1 MANMT
6 EEVRKVDFEELR
18 FTSGW
23 FSMLLIGVSL
33 VLALFQSLFVP
44 SNAVGLGNILFFL
57 IAMIPMLYLA
67 LKAQVSNRYTLWLLP
82 FVAVWIAD
90 VFVYNNALTQYYL
103 PTIVMA
109 MIGILYLTSMH
120 KVDHLYQTLIPRLL
134 ISFSPLKYFRVF
146 FGHLFSLNSNYSIY
160 KRVLKGVLVTVP
172 FIGVFLALFMNAD
185 TNFSSAVNRI
195 VGLFALPSMDR
206 AVMIPFYFLFF
217 LGVYLYSYLNRA
229 ERTTND
235 EAKAYDKVIVGIFL
249 GGLNTLF
256 AAFLA
261 FQIAYLFGGEEYITR
276 SGIAPAQFAREGFF
290 QLAWVIGLVV
300 VIFLGMMR
308 RYKGEVSIQILMGLF
323 MAQTVVMGIASLK
336 KMQLYQT
343 LMGMTTLRYYVEWF
357 EYFLI
362 AVLVVGIVLMM
373 IRQSYHVIL
382 STVTAMGLI
391 AFTVVSSLNVDYM
404 IASHNVE
411 KFKNEPAKQ
420 DTAMLSNLSID
431 ALPALKQTPVMVTVN
446 FPKDS
451 CRSVM
456 QYHYGRCEL
465 LRIYGN
471 TQLNYVN
478 ANERIS
484 TYAFNQ

>member
-6 EEVRKVDFEELR
+6 EEVRKIDVEELR

-33 VLALFQSLFVP
+33 ILALFQSFFVP
-44 SNAVGLGNILFFL
+44 NNVVGLGNILFFL

-67 LKAQVSNRYTLWLLP
+67 LSAQVSNRYTLWLLP
-82 FVAVWIAD
+82 LVAVWTAD
-90 VFVYNNALTQYYL
+90 VFIYNNALTQYYL
-103 PTIVMA
+103 PTIIMA

-120 KVDHLYQTLIPRLL
+120 KVDHLYQTMIPRLL
-134 ISFSPLKYFRVF
+134 VAFSPLKYFRVF
-146 FGHLFSLNSNYSIY
+146 FSHLFALNPNYSIY
-160 KRVLKGVLVTVP
+160 KRILKGVLVTVP
-172 FIGVFLALFMNAD
+172 FIAVFLALFMNAD
-185 TNFSSAVNRI
+185 TNFSTAVNHI
-195 VGLFALPSMDR
+195 IGLFALPAMDR
-206 AVMIPFYFLFF
+206 VMMIPVYFVLF
-217 LGVYLYSYLNRA
+217 LGIYLYSYLNRA
-229 ERTTND
+229 KRSTND

-249 GGLNTLF
+249 GGLNALF

-261 FQIAYLFGGEEYITR
+261 FQIAYLFGGEAYITK

-290 QLAWVIGLVV
+290 QLAWVIALVV

-308 RYKGEVSIQILMGLF
+308 RYKGEMSIQILMGLF

-336 KMQLYQT
+336 KMHLYQT

-391 AFTVVSSLNVDYM
+391 AFTIVSSLNVDYM
-404 IASHNVE
+404 IALHNVA
-411 KFKNEPAKQ
+411 KFKNEPAKL
-420 DTAMLSNLSID
+420 DTAMLSTLSID
-431 ALPALKQTPVMVTVN
+431 ALPALKETSVMIAVN

-451 CRSVM
+451 CQTAM
-456 QYHYGRCEL
+456 QYHYGRCKL
-465 LRIYGN
+465 ISIHGDARLF
-471 TQLNYVN
+471 YVN
-478 ANERIS
+478 QRDTTIVATNR
-484 TYAFNQ
+484 

>member
-6 EEVRKVDFEELR
+6 EEVRTIDVEELR

-33 VLALFQSLFVP
+33 ILALFQSFFVP
-44 SNAVGLGNILFFL
+44 KNVVGLGNILFFL

-67 LKAQVSNRYTLWLLP
+67 LSAQVSNRYTLWLLP
-82 FVAVWIAD
+82 LVAVWTAD
-90 VFVYNNALTQYYL
+90 VFIYNNALTQYYL
-103 PTIVMA
+103 PTIIMA

-120 KVDHLYQTLIPRLL
+120 KVDHLYQTMIPRLL
-134 ISFSPLKYFRVF
+134 VAFSPLKYFKVF
-146 FGHLFSLNSNYSIY
+146 FSHLFALNPNYSIY
-160 KRVLKGVLVTVP
+160 KRILKGVLVTVP
-172 FIGVFLALFMNAD
+172 FIALFLALFMNAD
-185 TNFSSAVNRI
+185 TNFSTAVNHI
-195 VGLFALPSMDR
+195 IGLFALPAMDR
-206 AVMIPFYFLFF
+206 VMMIPVYFVLF
-217 LGVYLYSYLNRA
+217 LGIYLYSYLNRA
-229 ERTTND
+229 QRSTND

-249 GGLNTLF
+249 GGLNALF

-261 FQIAYLFGGEEYITR
+261 FQIAYLFGGEVYITK

-290 QLAWVIGLVV
+290 QLAWVIALVV

-308 RYKGEVSIQILMGLF
+308 RYKGEMSIQILMGLF

-336 KMQLYQT
+336 KMHLYQT

-391 AFTVVSSLNVDYM
+391 AFTIVSSLNVDYM
-404 IASHNVE
+404 IASHNVA
-411 KFKNEPAKQ
+411 KFKNETAKL
-420 DTAMLSNLSID
+420 DTAMLSTLSID
-431 ALPALKQTPVMVTVN
+431 ALPALKETPVMIAVN

-451 CRSVM
+451 CQTAM

-465 LRIYGN
+465 IGQHGDKQLLYINQRN
-471 TQLNYVN
+471 TTTVAIN
-478 ANERIS
+478 R
-484 TYAFNQ
+484 